1 MRLTKRY
8 IVKEI
13 GDLMLSEPMR
23 YERYYINDSLRIQ
36 RKGKL
41 LEKEI
46 LIDNIVL
53 EKIVIDEKEFDDLK
67 LQSNKMI
74 IRDSYLYLLDSR
86 VSIKKY
92 YGDYEELIRVEV
104 KFANN
109 GEMEHYKKESWMGKD
124 ITNTPLG
131 FDAYLSKLNREE
143 FLKYYNNLIK

>member
-13 GDLMLSEPMR
+13 DDLMLSELIR
-23 YERYYINDSLRIQ
+23 YERYYINDNLRIQ

-46 LIDNIVL
+46 LRDNIVL
-53 EKIVIDEKEFDDLK
+53 EKNVIDEKEFDDLK

-86 VSIKKY
+86 VSIMSI
-92 YGDYEELIRVEV
+92 GLTLVCV
-104 KFANN
+104 Q
-109 GEMEHYKKESWMGKD
+109 
-124 ITNTPLG
+124 
-131 FDAYLSKLNREE
+131 
-143 FLKYYNNLIK
+143 

>member
-13 GDLMLSEPMR
+13 DDLMLSELIR
-23 YERYYINDSLRIQ
+23 YERYYINDNLRIQ

-46 LIDNIVL
+46 LRDNIVL
-53 EKIVIDEKEFDDLK
+53 EKNVIDEKEFDDLK

-74 IRDSYLYLLDSR
+74 IRYSYLYLLDSR

-104 KFANN
+104 KFASN
-109 GEMEHYKKESWMGKD
+109 E
-124 ITNTPLG
+124 
-131 FDAYLSKLNREE
+131 
-143 FLKYYNNLIK
+143 

>member
-13 GDLMLSEPMR
+13 DDLMLSELIR
-23 YERYYINDSLRIQ
+23 YERYYINDNLRIQ

-41 LEKEI
+41 IEKEI
-46 LIDNIVL
+46 LRDNIVL
-53 EKIVIDEKEFDDLK
+53 EKNVIDEKEFDDLK

-104 KFANN
+104 KFASN
-109 GEMEHYKKESWMGKD
+109 E
-124 ITNTPLG
+124 
-131 FDAYLSKLNREE
+131 
-143 FLKYYNNLIK
+143 

>member
-13 GDLMLSEPMR
+13 DDLMLSELIR
-23 YERYYINDSLRIQ
+23 YERYYINDNLRIQ

-46 LIDNIVL
+46 LRDNIVL
-53 EKIVIDEKEFDDLK
+53 EKNVIDEKEFDDLK

-104 KFANN
+104 KFASN
-109 GEMEHYKKESWMGKD
+109 E
-124 ITNTPLG
+124 
-131 FDAYLSKLNREE
+131 
-143 FLKYYNNLIK
+143 

>member
-46 LIDNIVL
+46 LRDNIVL

-109 GEMEHYKKESWMGKD
+109 E
-124 ITNTPLG
+124 
-131 FDAYLSKLNREE
+131 
-143 FLKYYNNLIK
+143 

>member
-1 MRLTKRY
+1 M
-8 IVKEI
+8 
-13 GDLMLSEPMR
+13 
-23 YERYYINDSLRIQ
+23 
-36 RKGKL
+36 

-46 LIDNIVL
+46 LRDNIVL

-109 GEMEHYKKESWMGKD
+109 E
-124 ITNTPLG
+124 
-131 FDAYLSKLNREE
+131 
-143 FLKYYNNLIK
+143 